1 MHRGPWLELLGFCPS
16 IDQFNGVYW
25 KWLRSFAP
33 PTSPSGGWRRLP
45 SLFGMPIFLSVAVS
59 SHNLVPRA
67 GTKGMQWEYYTFVCT
82 IKAVN
87 SYCVI
92 WLASIFFSPYPHSP
106 YGLHAR
112 TQAPYELIAF
122 SFLIL
127 YPSKIK
133 STFLERLISYLI
145 SKQARLNAFNLTLF
159 SRS

>member
-1 MHRGPWLELLGFCPS
+1 
-16 IDQFNGVYW
+16 
-25 KWLRSFAP
+25 
-33 PTSPSGGWRRLP
+33 
-45 SLFGMPIFLSVAVS
+45 
-59 SHNLVPRA
+59 
-67 GTKGMQWEYYTFVCT
+67 MQWEYYTFVCT

-92 WLASIFFSPYPHSP
+92 WLASIFSSPYPHSP

-145 SKQARLNAFNLTLF
+145 SKQARLNAFFT
-159 SRS
+159 